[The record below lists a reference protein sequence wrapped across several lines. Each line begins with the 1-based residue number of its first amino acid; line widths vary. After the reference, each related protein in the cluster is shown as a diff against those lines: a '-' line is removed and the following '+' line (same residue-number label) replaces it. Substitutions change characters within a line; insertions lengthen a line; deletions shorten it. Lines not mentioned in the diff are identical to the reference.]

1 MVLPLLVLLW
11 SCAARGPASPPEAAV
26 RADAELHPDLVAQ
39 SALLRRQVLEPAE
52 GVYVAV
58 GFGLANII
66 FLEGPTGVVVI
77 DAGEGRAPATEAL
90 AALRERTDKPLSAL
104 VLTHN
109 HADHVMGGQVFVE
122 AGPPEMP
129 VWAHETTEVRVD
141 EVVHVLR
148 EATWLRGQRM
158 FGALL
163 PPERETGD
171 GIGMRLRFATEDI
184 ALARPTHTLAEAA
197 VVEAGGLRVE
207 LLHAPGETDDQVI
220 AWLPD
225 RRILL
230 PADNVYQ
237 AFPNLYTIRGTPP
250 RDPLAWV
257 DSLDRMRDLRPDLL
271 VPQHTLPVLGQEA
284 VQDVLTAW
292 RDAIQFVHDQ
302 TVRGMNAGRTPD
314 ELAATITLPPHLA
327 AHPWLAEHYGRVPW
341 CVRGVY
347 DGYLGWFDGRASTL
361 EPLPPQ
367 ERARRYQAAF
377 QAGLPLADQVQA
389 ALDLGEWAW
398 AAELAQLL
406 VDADPQ
412 DRQARALLARALDGL
427 ARGHVN
433 ANAVNWYRTE
443 ALELRGEVTARVS
456 PPDAAPLD
464 LVDGL
469 PLHAF
474 MAAIPTRLQAE
485 EVQEVDW
492 RALFHFT
499 EEEPSQAEAWYSLH
513 VRRGV
518 AELRRRDAQQ
528 AAAWREERAPDL
540 VVTTSARTWK
550 RVASG
555 HEGAVGALASGRL
568 RLEGGIDELL
578 RLQGWLER

>member
-1 MVLPLLVLLW
+1 MVTPLLAILLA
-11 SCAARGPASPPEAAV
+11 CAARAPSPPDAAV
-26 RADAELHPDLVAQ
+26 RADAELHPALVAQ
-39 SALLRRQVLEPAE
+39 SALLRQQVLEPVQ

-77 DAGEGRAPATEAL
+77 DAGEGRGPATEAL

-122 AGPPEMP
+122 AGPPGMP
-129 VWAHETTEVRVD
+129 VWAHDTTEAAID

-158 FGALL
+158 FGAVL

-184 ALARPTHTLAEAA
+184 ALARPTHTFSEAA
-197 VVEAGGLRVE
+197 VVEAGGLHIE
-207 LLHAPGETDDQVI
+207 LRHAPGETDDQLI

-225 RRILL
+225 RGILL

-237 AFPNLYTIRGTPP
+237 AFPNLYTIRGTRP
-250 RDPLAWV
+250 RDALQWV
-257 DSLDRMRDLRPDLL
+257 GSLDRMRDLQATVL
-271 VPQHTLPVLGQEA
+271 VPQHTLPVVGQDA
-284 VQDVLTAW
+284 VADVLTAW

-302 TVRGMNAGRTPD
+302 TVRGINAGRTPD
-314 ELAATITLPPHLA
+314 ELAAGITLPPHLA

-347 DGYLGWFDGRASTL
+347 DGYMGWFDGRASTL
-361 EPLPPQ
+361 EPLPPA

-377 QAGLPLADQVQA
+377 LAGRSLPDQVRA
-389 ALDLGEWAW
+389 ALDAGDWAW
-398 AAELAQLL
+398 AAELGQWW
-406 VDADPQ
+406 VDAEPQ
-412 DRQARALLARALDGL
+412 DRAAREALAQALEGL
-427 ARGHVN
+427 ARGHIN
-433 ANAVNWYRTE
+433 ANAHNWYRTE
-443 ALELRGEVTARVS
+443 ALELRGQVKLRVS
-456 PPDAAPLD
+456 PPDAAPVD

-469 PLHAF
+469 PVEAF
-474 MAAIPTRLQAE
+474 MAAIPTRLKAE
-485 EVQEVDW
+485 EVLDVDW
-492 RALFHFT
+492 RAAFFFEDEGSWT
-499 EEEPSQAEAWYSLH
+499 TLH

-518 AELRRRDAQQ
+518 AEVRMRSAEQVEAWVAQRP
-528 AAAWREERAPDL
+528 ADL
-540 VVTTSARTWK
+540 VVTTTTTTWK

-555 HEGAVGALASGRL
+555 HEGAVGALASGRMKL
-568 RLEGGIDELL
+568 GGGVDELL